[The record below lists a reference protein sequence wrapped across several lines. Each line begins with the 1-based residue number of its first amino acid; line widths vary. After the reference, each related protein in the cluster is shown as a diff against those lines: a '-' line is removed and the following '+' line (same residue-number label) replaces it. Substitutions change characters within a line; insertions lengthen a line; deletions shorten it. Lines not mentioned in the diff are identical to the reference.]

1 LAAGEDLLAV
11 ASTAVAGEGQARSA
25 AEIAD
30 AAELER
36 MPVRVPIGVPARAVL
51 AARRAVPRRARRCPV
66 RPRPAGLSGASGG

>member
-1 LAAGEDLLAV
+1 MAAGEDLLAV

-51 AARRAVPRRARRCPV
+51 AARRAVPDDVPFV
-66 RPRPAGLSGASGG
+66 PAQPG

>member
-1 LAAGEDLLAV
+1 MAAGEDLLAV

-36 MPVRVPIGVPARAVL
+36 MPVRVPIGAPARAVL
-51 AARRAVPRRARRCPV
+51 AARRAAPDDVPFVPGQ
-66 RPRPAGLSGASGG
+66 PG

>member
-36 MPVRVPIGVPARAVL
+36 MTVRGPIGAPARAVL
-51 AARRAVPRRARRCPV
+51 AARRAVPDDVPLV
-66 RPRPAGLSGASGG
+66 PGQPG

>member
-36 MPVRVPIGVPARAVL
+36 MPVRVPIGAPARAVL
-51 AARRAVPRRARRCPV
+51 AARRAVPDDVPFV
-66 RPRPAGLSGASGG
+66 PGQPG